1 MNMLK
6 WWFVVVFM
14 VCLAGCE
21 KYVLSLKPLCTDES
35 CVSVSGLEG
44 KWASEDQ
51 VWTIRSKETVGYE
64 VRVADVVSAARF
76 DGQARHIGDHVFLEL
91 KPVRESEDMPMPS
104 LFAAH
109 WLQASSFMQ
118 VKLEGNTMRLARM
131 NAEGL
136 QERLLERPGLIK
148 HVIKDDNIVLL
159 DETEALVQFVQAHA
173 DVNELWKEHGE
184 FVRCSPLYSTGDLIQ
199 SDGLAGR
206 WLDPNDSDNGLID
219 IRAEDSHFS
228 IQLTSDSDE
237 RITFSAHVFK
247 IQNLSLMGVFV
258 GSEDMRSREMA
269 SRLPD
274 WYALI
279 TLENDR
285 LNLSMLDFM
294 KVRDLLAHPE
304 KAQEVQAKPD
314 AKLTR
319 AKLGMQ

>member
-1 MNMLK
+1 MKMLR
-6 WWFVVVFM
+6 WWFVAVFM

-21 KYVLSLKPLCTDES
+21 KYVLSLKSLCTDES

-51 VWTIRSKETVGYE
+51 VWTIRSKETAGYE
-64 VRVADVVSAARF
+64 VRVADVLSAARF
-76 DGQARHIGDHVFLEL
+76 DGQARRIGDHVYLEL

-118 VKLEGNTMRLARM
+118 VKLEGNAMRLARM
-131 NAEGL
+131 NAEEL
-136 QERLLERPGLIK
+136 QKRLLERPGLIK

-159 DETEALVQFVQAHA
+159 DETEALVQFVEAHA
-173 DVNELWKEHGE
+173 DVNELWQEHGE
-184 FVRCSPLYSTGDLIQ
+184 FVRCAPLYSTGDLIQ
-199 SDGLAGR
+199 SDGIAGC
-206 WLDPNDSDNGLID
+206 WLDPNDSDSGRID
-219 IRAEDSHFS
+219 IRAEDSHFR
-228 IQLTSDSDE
+228 IQFTSDSDE
-237 RITFSAHVFK
+237 RITFSAQVFK

-258 GSEDMRSREMA
+258 GSQDMRSREMA

-285 LNLSMLDFM
+285 LDLSMLDFM
-294 KVRDLLAHPE
+294 KVKDLLAHPE
-304 KAQEVQAKPD
+304 KAQEVQGKPD

-319 AKLGMQ
+319 VKP